1 MRTSTRPHP
10 AQFAA
15 RLAAPAVAMALAFAL
30 SGCIFGNSPEK
41 LNERIESGEAAKAL
55 TVIEEK
61 LASDPSDPALN
72 LLAIKARL
80 ALCHIR
86 TCIAE
91 APDSTPALL
100 GNLGKLASYVEGP
113 VQLGKKSAPITLE
126 SVFTGAMQQY
136 QTLQPQPAAVVTL
149 YRATPAQFQRAVAS
163 GLFQPA
169 LTQARRGETTSTA
182 AILTQLGKTENLP
195 PAYGY
200 AASAMAATFTG
211 QTQLRETNLIALRSA
226 TDGIPSSAAALAP
239 WAILH
244 RLSVSGTL
252 PADILGLL
260 PTELDNLKIA
270 NILTSSTT
278 AAMADEL
285 IATSTNPT
293 ARKQWQR
300 GWNGDDEG
308 LKLAIQRTALS
319 IDPNRADVWATYLP
333 ALVSATLLQP
343 PSATMPVA
351 TNLALPASRITSET
365 APRIATQVIHAAN
378 RLANYP
384 DVATPL
390 AMFASQLALTNQQQI
405 DLEKLSQSLLIKA
418 AERGDVTS
426 TLALARTLPG
436 VAQNNR
442 QSVVPLLVSF
452 IRNNLRQGNFE
463 AATNTANLLT
473 QTLQMDVEFE
483 PLILEE
489 FEDELKRRK
498 VAEQLKAD
506 TIENLLKP
514 QEDVTI
520 DLGPLFSFM
529 QVHFANQPKV
539 LSSQLTTLVA
549 ESTGTYGQPAAMYRL
564 GIYFPEEVLPAD
576 KQTAWLGASLEQSL
590 LSDTKLTGPQLAK
603 SAAELAPLHPELNLA
618 PLIETAI
625 KRTTTLEDQ
634 RTLWSEA
641 TPQVKEVLRAIRPE
655 FTLLMQGIDAMA
667 ASQLNTAAQSFS
679 GLTDATWRTEASPFI
694 EQFNERLLTLA
705 GTYVPV
711 SGAPSLKT
719 AALVI
724 EPQGLAG
731 GKLHMV
737 SVTFISRAG
746 SHTESETATL
756 RTNAMS
762 TKRFGLAVAY
772 NFDTRQLPITPQAV
786 AQAPQGGTFSFT
798 FGNIRNIG
806 VQDGDNTLLMVTL
819 ADGNKTPFVRTLL
832 DPTQPLRPD
841 GTYLLQT
848 RVGTP
853 PSATM
858 PILPT
863 GSMLTFETQ
872 QTMQVRAPDSD
883 ATSAYVVPLTGTLRH
898 PASTQPISFTGYF
911 EPDFLTATFTYSYP
925 LPKSTQPA
933 RAAVRCQVLAGPI
946 TCGAHNLNAARQAYA
961 AIITGL
967 QTRESLA
974 TAAATRNSL
983 NDVAGARLLLN
994 AVPQIQPATPVTAT
1008 IISTTAPALPTLAS
1022 ATTVSGTEVS
1032 PTVPATNMPAAAPA
1046 TAPAS
1051 PAAPATPSLLPQ
1063 PQLDDEDEEEEAD
1076 TAPAAPTKPRVNPFI
1091 NPNEPEP
1098 GAFINNSGSKSTS
1111 STAPTE
1117 TAAPGTFINRSGGKA
1132 ASPTTPQ

>member
-1 MRTSTRPHP
+1 MAPLHLQMRPYMRPHP
-10 AQFAA
+10 AGFAA
-15 RLAAPAVAMALAFAL
+15 RLVAPAVAMALAFAL

-41 LNERIESGEAAKAL
+41 LNARIDKGEAAKVL
-55 TVIEEK
+55 TIIEEK
-61 LASDPSDPALN
+61 LASTPTDPALN

-86 TCIAE
+86 NCTTETTAS
-91 APDSTPALL
+91 APALL
-100 GNLGKLASYVEGP
+100 ASLGKLAAYVEGP
-113 VQLGKKSAPITLE
+113 VQLDKKTAPLTLE
-126 SVFTGAMQQY
+126 EVFQNAMEQY

-149 YRATPAQFQRAVAS
+149 YRAAPAALQPALAA

-182 AILTQLGKTENLP
+182 ALLTQLGQTENLP
-195 PAYGY
+195 LSYGY
-200 AASAMAATFTG
+200 VANAMAAAFTG
-211 QTQLRETNLIALRSA
+211 NTQQRETNLIALRSA
-226 TDGIPSSAAALAP
+226 TDGIPSTAAALSP
-239 WAILH
+239 WVILH
-244 RLSVSGTL
+244 RLTVSGTL
-252 PADILGLL
+252 PADTLGLL
-260 PTELDNLKIA
+260 PAELDNLKIS

-285 IATSTNPT
+285 IAAAADPAT
-293 ARKQWQR
+293 RKQWQR
-300 GWNGDDEG
+300 GWQGDDEG

-319 IDPNRADVWATYLP
+319 IDPNRVDVWNTYLP
-333 ALVSATLLQP
+333 ALVSATLMQP
-343 PSATMPVA
+343 PSSTQPVA
-351 TNLALPASRITSET
+351 TNLALPAGRITSDT
-365 APRIATQVIHAAN
+365 APRIATPVIAAAN

-384 DVATPL
+384 QVATPL

-452 IRNNLRQGNFE
+452 IRSNLRQGNFE
-463 AATNTANLLT
+463 AASNTANLLT

-498 VAEQLKAD
+498 VAEQLKAE
-506 TIENLLKP
+506 TTETLLKP

-539 LSSQLTTLVA
+539 ISSQLTTLVA

-564 GIYFPEEVLPAD
+564 GTYFPEEVLDAD
-576 KQTAWLGASLEQSL
+576 KQAAWLGASLEQAL
-590 LSDTKLTGPQLAK
+590 LADTKLTGPALAR

-618 PLIETAI
+618 PLIEAAI

-634 RTLWSEA
+634 RTLWHEA

-667 ASQLNTAAQSFS
+667 ASQLNTAAQSFA

-694 EQFNERLLTLA
+694 EQFNERLVTLS
-705 GTYVPV
+705 GIYVPV

-719 AALVI
+719 AALVL
-724 EPQGLAG
+724 EPHGLTG

-746 SHTESETATL
+746 TQTEAETTTL

-762 TKRFGLAVAY
+762 TKRFVLPVAY
-772 NFDTRQLPITPQAV
+772 NFDTRQLPVTPQAV
-786 AQAPQGGTFSFT
+786 AQAPQGGTFGAT
-798 FGNIRNIG
+798 YGNIRNIT
-806 VQDGDNTLLMVTL
+806 VQNAENTLLTVTL
-819 ADGNKTPFVRTLL
+819 ADGSKTPFVRTLL

-858 PILPT
+858 PILPP

-872 QTMQVRAPDSD
+872 PTLQPRAPESD
-883 ATSAYVVPLTGTLRH
+883 ATSTYVVPLSGTLRH
-898 PASTQPISFTGYF
+898 PASPQPISFTGYF
-911 EPDFLTATFTYSYP
+911 EPDYLTTTFTLSYP

-946 TCGAHNLNAARQAYA
+946 TCGAHHQNAARQAYA

-974 TAAATRNSL
+974 TSAATRSSL
-983 NDVAGARLLLN
+983 NGVAGGRLLLN
-994 AVPQIQPATPVTAT
+994 AVPQITTTPVSETTPVQILTSPTEVTSATQPETPPATTSPTAT
-1008 IISTTAPALPTLAS
+1008 LAPTAPE
-1022 ATTVSGTEVS
+1022 ATT
-1032 PTVPATNMPAAAPA
+1032 PAPA
-1046 TAPAS
+1046 
-1051 PAAPATPSLLPQ
+1051 SLLPQ
-1063 PQLDDEDEEEEAD
+1063 PQTLPEDDEDDTEEDHA
-1076 TAPAAPTKPRVNPFI
+1076 APAKPVNRFI
-1091 NPNEPEP
+1091 NPDEPAP
-1098 GAFINNSGSKSTS
+1098 GAFINNSGSKNVST
-1111 STAPTE
+1111 TTPEE
-1117 TAAPGTFINRSGGKA
+1117 TAAPGTFINRSGSKA
-1132 ASPTTPQ
+1132 ASPTTAQ